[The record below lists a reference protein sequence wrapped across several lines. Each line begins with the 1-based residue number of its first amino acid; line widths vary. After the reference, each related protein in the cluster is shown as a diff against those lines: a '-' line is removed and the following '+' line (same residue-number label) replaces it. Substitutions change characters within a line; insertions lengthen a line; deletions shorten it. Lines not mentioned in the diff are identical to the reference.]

1 MTDSPAYYAVIP
13 ASVRYDSRL
22 KPNAKLL
29 YGEITALC
37 NKEGYCWA
45 QNKYFSSLYSV
56 TKTTISDW
64 VKNLKDC
71 GYIEVQIN
79 YREGSK
85 EIVNRYIR
93 LSEGATQEIQNTPPQ
108 KIQKDNTT
116 KLNTTITTTLN
127 NNHFEYFWMV
137 YPRRV
142 GKSEARKAWGKK
154 VLNEDVV
161 KAIAVNIEQRVLQG
175 EWSDVKFIPYPS
187 TYLNQERWKDDLQVN
202 AQNRMPQ
209 KPKEDRRLRD
219 IPIDEQLADTSW
231 YTGEL

>member
-1 MTDSPAYYAVIP
+1 
-13 ASVRYDSRL
+13 
-22 KPNAKLL
+22 
-29 YGEITALC
+29 
-37 NKEGYCWA
+37 
-45 QNKYFSSLYSV
+45 
-56 TKTTISDW
+56 
-64 VKNLKDC
+64 
-71 GYIEVQIN
+71 
-79 YREGSK
+79 
-85 EIVNRYIR
+85 
-93 LSEGATQEIQNTPPQ
+93 
-108 KIQKDNTT
+108 
-116 KLNTTITTTLN
+116 
-127 NNHFEYFWMV
+127 MV